1 MLFFDM
7 LVKLLIVDYL
17 CITCFF
23 HKITLVFI
31 VQSRMFFSAPSRLI
45 TNKSASQRRT
55 SSFLEIRLDP
65 GQQWF
70 SMTITGLKVYNYE
83 PLKKQLKTK
92 NMNYKLKENL

>member
-31 VQSRMFFSAPSRLI
+31 VQSRMFF
-45 TNKSASQRRT
+45 
-55 SSFLEIRLDP
+55 
-65 GQQWF
+65 F
-70 SMTITGLKVYNYE
+70 SYFWAGWSKHEDFQNE
-83 PLKKQLKTK
+83 G
-92 NMNYKLKENL
+92 YKLGADHRRQPILIRVVSYPLVN